1 MVVEQMTKGYMYIV
15 PRKRVTQVDRV
26 VKKPIGLFA
35 IISHVT
41 TVHKVGDITPGA
53 KKLSKTVSINMK
65 KGPKSKRHL
74 SIPSP
79 ATAWPVSSSTLCKWL
94 DKKTHEQNELFHH
107 FVWFHWHKLEG
118 FIKSNSA
125 TSYWTVPVK
134 TLNIIKTHSVT

>member
-15 PRKRVTQVDRV
+15 PRKRVTHVDRV

-41 TVHKVGDITPGA
+41 TVHEVGDITPGA
-53 KKLSKTVSINMK
+53 IKLSKTVSINMK

-79 ATAWPVSSSTLCKWL
+79 ATA
-94 DKKTHEQNELFHH
+94 
-107 FVWFHWHKLEG
+107 
-118 FIKSNSA
+118 
-125 TSYWTVPVK
+125 
-134 TLNIIKTHSVT
+134 

>member
-1 MVVEQMTKGYMYIV
+1 MTGHHNKWQGPGNGCRTDDKRVHVYSSQK
-15 PRKRVTQVDRV
+15 KRVTQVDRV

-41 TVHKVGDITPGA
+41 TVHEVGDITPGA

-79 ATAWPVSSSTLCKWL
+79 ATA
-94 DKKTHEQNELFHH
+94 
-107 FVWFHWHKLEG
+107 
-118 FIKSNSA
+118 
-125 TSYWTVPVK
+125 
-134 TLNIIKTHSVT
+134 